1 MWYGLRK
8 SPETNPE
15 FVRSV
20 KELLQSTLRNLI
32 LVTGGVYVVWHLVAT
47 VTWPQQLGWRSWLVT
62 PVVILVC
69 ALSLRLL
76 PNHFLSAQVFWHV
89 GVAAAIT
96 WALSVFREPEIA
108 FLYVLL
114 PFMAVITVGWW
125 AALLVEGLTVALL
138 WWLSQGW
145 VIVPLPLTQS
155 LVIAAGGAFAGLLGW
170 AAMHTLLTVTQ
181 WSLFSFEQARQKA
194 EEAQEQRV
202 ELKETQEDLIQANQE
217 LARLSDRLKV
227 MHQVAEEA
235 RQAKERFV
243 ANVSHELRTPL
254 NMIIGFSEMITQSPH
269 VYGDELPPALL
280 ADITAIQRN
289 SQHLTKLVNDVLDL
303 SQIEAGRMALNKQW
317 TPLEEI
323 VDAAALAVRALF
335 DSKGLYLETE
345 VVSDLPPVF
354 CDSTRVRQVLINLLS
369 NAGRFTERG
378 GVSVKVWHE
387 RDDVL
392 LSVSDTG
399 PGISPEDQKRIFE
412 PFQQLDD
419 SIRRRHGGSGLG
431 LSISK
436 RFVEMHEGRMWLE
449 SEMGVGTTITFTL
462 PLNTPSPLLLAEG
475 SYARWFSP
483 YHRYEGRVR
492 TCKAPAPKPIPRF
505 VVLELG
511 DTLLRLF
518 RRYLDEVE
526 LVHVRCV
533 DEAGLELRRSPA
545 RALIVNAASFQ
556 EVPDLADRLIDLPY
570 ETPVVTCWVPG
581 EDTVAK
587 QLGAARYLVKP
598 VTHERLLSALK
609 DLGEDIET
617 VLLVDDKPEVLQ
629 LFGRMLASAEHPYR
643 VFRATSGQQA
653 LGLLRERKP
662 DVMILDLVMPG
673 LDGFQVLLEK
683 NEDPCIRE
691 IPTIVISA
699 KDPTG
704 EPIVSNS
711 LTVTRNGGLSIGD
724 LLACVQAFS
733 EVLAPSGSSDDPEPP
748 GNPGD

>member
-1 MWYGLRK
+1 MWYGLRE
-8 SPETNPE
+8 SPETDPE
-15 FVRSV
+15 FLRSV

-32 LVTGGVYVVWHLVAT
+32 LTTVGVYLAWHLVVT
-47 VTWPQQLGWRSWLVT
+47 VTWPQQLGWTSWLIT
-62 PVVILVC
+62 PGVILVC
-69 ALSLRLL
+69 ALSLWLL
-76 PNHFLSAQVFWHV
+76 PNHFLSAQVVWHTGV
-89 GVAAAIT
+89 GAVIT
-96 WALSVFREPEIA
+96 WALYVFREPEVA

-114 PFMAVITVGWW
+114 PLMAVITMGWR
-125 AALLVEGLTVALL
+125 AALLVEGLVVALL
-138 WWLSQGW
+138 WWLSQSSI
-145 VIVPLPLTQS
+145 IVRLTSTQGL
-155 LVIAAGGAFAGLLGW
+155 LVVAGGAFAGLLGW

-181 WSLFSFEQARQKA
+181 WSLFSFEQARRKA

-217 LARLSDRLKV
+217 LARLSDRLRV

-254 NMIIGFSEMITQSPH
+254 NMIIGFSEMMTQSPQ
-269 VYGDELPPALL
+269 VYGDELPSALL

-303 SQIEAGRMALNKQW
+303 SQIEAGRMALSKEW
-317 TPLEEI
+317 TSLREV
-323 VDAAALAVRALF
+323 VDAAAVAVRALF
-335 DSKGLYLETE
+335 DSKGLYLETD
-345 VVSDLPPVF
+345 VISDLPPVF

-378 GVSVKVWHE
+378 GVSVKAWQKG
-387 RDDVL
+387 DDVL

-399 PGISPEDQKRIFE
+399 SGISPEDQKRIFE

-419 SIRRRHGGSGLG
+419 SIRRRHQGSGLG

-436 RFVEMHEGRMWLE
+436 RFVEMHEGKMWLE
-449 SEMGVGTTITFTL
+449 SEVGVGTTITFGL
-462 PLNTPSPLLLAEG
+462 PLNTPSPVVFSKD

-483 YHRYEGRVR
+483 YQRYEGRVR
-492 TCKAPAPKPIPRF
+492 PCRTPPPNPVPRF
-505 VVLELG
+505 VVLERG
-511 DTLLRLF
+511 DALLRLF

-526 LVHVRCV
+526 LVHVECI
-533 DEAGLELRRSPA
+533 DEVNLELRRSPA
-545 RALIVNAASFQ
+545 RALIINAASFQ
-556 EVPDLADRLIDLPY
+556 ETMDPGDQLTNLPY
-570 ETPVVTCWVPG
+570 ETPVITCWVPG

-587 QLGAARYLVKP
+587 QLGAVRYLVKP
-598 VTHERLLSALK
+598 VTCERLLSALEG
-609 DLGEDIET
+609 LGKDIET
-617 VLLVDDKPEVLQ
+617 VLVVDDKPEVLQ
-629 LFGRMLASAEHPYR
+629 LFGRMLASAKHHYR

-653 LGLLRERKP
+653 LDLLCERRP
-662 DVMILDLVMPG
+662 DAMILDLVMPG

-683 NEDPCIRE
+683 NENTSIRD

-699 KDPTG
+699 KDPAG
-704 EPIVSNS
+704 EPIVSNA

-733 EVLAPSGSSDDPEPP
+733 EVLAPSGSLGDRGQPE
-748 GNPGD
+748 NPGA